1 MNAVVL
7 VPVLNRPQRVAP
19 LVESFLAHSPARAR
33 LAFVS
38 NIGDDDEW
46 DAIIEVCSEGR
57 IEVML
62 TAADRTT
69 YPQKIN
75 DATVWSAN
83 DPNGAEPLVVC
94 AADDVQFTH
103 GWLDAI
109 EACIAPGIGV
119 IGTRDGGVNPRVA
132 RGTHSCHSA
141 VLRSYIDEHG
151 GSDTPGE
158 VLHEGYRHTHCDD
171 ELVQTARARRA
182 FVMSEAVLEHLH
194 PYAKTAPMDDTYRLG
209 MASIEQDKRLWARR
223 RRRIL
228 GIRST

>member
-1 MNAVVL
+1 MDAVVL

-19 LVESFLAHSPARAR
+19 LIESFLAHSPARVA
-33 LAFVS
+33 LAFVVQE
-38 NIGDDDEW
+38 DDEPERAALEAHPVAGI
-46 DAIIEVCSEGR
+46 DL
-57 IEVML
+57 L
-62 TAADRTT
+62 TVPSARTT

-75 DATVWSAN
+75 DAFAWRGSPGGGN
-83 DPNGAEPLVVC
+83 EPLVIC
-94 AADDVQFTH
+94 AADDVLFAH

-209 MASIEQDKRLWARR
+209 MASIEQDRRLWARR